1 MTDAA
6 RIKSLI
12 ETIKAYGEERFE
24 TPPLDEG
31 GDEIAVL
38 NRAVAELGH
47 RLGREFAINRKLD
60 AIVARMN
67 AGVRFEEV
75 LNQVYDSFR
84 EIIPYDRIG
93 CALIDEEKNEV
104 AARWHRAEYEP
115 LLLRDGYHA
124 ALAGSSLQTIVETR
138 RPRILNDLEKYLAA
152 HPQSQSTRLILREGI
167 LSNLTCPLVVLDKPV
182 GFLFFSSRAKG
193 AYDGLHVETF
203 LRIADQVSA
212 AVEKSRL
219 YDRVLQLSDAK
230 DRFLGMVAHDLRNPL
245 SVIGGF
251 AIMASREKLG
261 PLTPK
266 LADALALIKKNAATM
281 AKMIEDLLDI
291 NVIESGRL
299 ELKREPTPIVELLEE
314 KAKESGLL
322 GEGKSIRIALETTGV
337 LPTLAID
344 RRRIGQVLDNLLSN
358 AIKYSHTETTVTLA
372 ARRETDGLVIEIRDQ
387 GQGIPAA
394 EIPKLFHHFGK
405 TSVKPTAG
413 EKSIGLGLAIIKKIV
428 EAHGGTVDVESVV
441 GQGSTFRFRLPLETP

>member
-1 MTDAA
+1 MTDAK
-6 RIKSLI
+6 RIKPLI
-12 ETIKAYGEERFE
+12 EAIRAFQEERFAW
-24 TPPLDEG
+24 PPVDPG
-31 GDEIAVL
+31 DDEIAEL
-38 NRAVAELGH
+38 NRAVRDLGA
-47 RLGREFAINRKLD
+47 RLEERFVFDGRLNAIIER
-60 AIVARMN
+60 VQ

-75 LNQVYDSFR
+75 LSRIYDFFR
-84 EIIPYDRIG
+84 GIIPYDRIG
-93 CALIDEEKNEV
+93 CALIDQEKNEV
-104 AARWHRAEYEP
+104 TACWHRADYDP
-115 LLLRDGYHA
+115 ILLRDTYHA
-124 ALAGSSLQTIVETR
+124 PLTGSSLHDIVETGQ
-138 RPRILNDLEKYLAA
+138 PRIINDLEEYLAT
-152 HPQSQSTRLILREGI
+152 HPESQSTRLILREGI

-203 LRIADQVSA
+203 LRIANQVST

-219 YDRVLQLSDAK
+219 YDQVLELSATK

-266 LADALALIKKNAATM
+266 LADSLALIKKNAATM

-299 ELKREPTPIVELLEE
+299 ELKREPTPIAELLEE

-322 GEGKSIRIALETTGV
+322 GEGKSIRITLEAAGD
-337 LPTLAID
+337 LPTLTID
-344 RRRIGQVLDNLLSN
+344 RQRIGQVLDNLLSN
-358 AIKYSHTETTVTLA
+358 AIKYSHAETTVTLA

-387 GQGIPAA
+387 GQGIPPA
-394 EIPKLFHHFGK
+394 EIPKLFRHFGK